1 MLVVVRT
8 NLEGDFTAGG
18 VRVYE
23 VEAGDVIEV
32 DDANAR
38 RLLRRR
44 QVSMVSAVIDVP
56 EPEEAPPEAPG

>member
-56 EPEEAPPEAPG
+56 EPEWWPQ